1 VKKGTKELVAEASAQ
16 VRTVTLDQAFAM
28 LDEPDVVFVDLR
40 EAEELLEYGK
50 IPGAEHHPRG
60 LLEFYADPEHK
71 FHRPVFASGKL
82 LVLYCGSGGRSALA
96 TKALQ
101 DMGLHHVAQI
111 EGGIKAWIAAGL
123 PIDRTAK

>member
-1 VKKGTKELVAEASAQ
+1 VKKGTKQLVAEANAE
-16 VRTVTLDQAFAM
+16 VRTLTLEQAFA
-28 LDEPDVVFVDLR
+28 LLGKPGVVFVDLR
-40 EAEELLEYGK
+40 EAEELVEYGK

-101 DMGLHHVAQI
+101 DMGLPDVAQI
-111 EGGIKAWIAAGL
+111 EGGIKAWIAASL
-123 PIDRTAK
+123 PVERTPQ